1 MSSSALAPSAFSTAA
16 ASASPLRRLLR
27 LTWHYRAACLRVL
40 VLQLSLLAL
49 GLGGLSLVGLCV
61 DLLRHALDPSAPP
74 AVWPLGMAPPSSWSP
89 LAQLVLI
96 GGLVLGLGAAHALV
110 TYAHGVQS
118 GRIQHLRLV
127 PELRAQVFH
136 KLLRLS
142 FSFYEKGGQAS
153 IINRVTSD
161 VQAARSFVDG
171 VMLQGGVLVLTLSVY
186 AGFMLRANVVL
197 TFACLGATPLIWLLT
212 RRFSGWARVAYE
224 KTRDLVDEVVRTM
237 SEGVHGIVV
246 TKVFGREAEELQ
258 RFERR
263 NLAVVDQQQEIFR
276 RASRFSAAVHF
287 TSQINVAVLLGYG
300 GFLVTKSRLSLGDL
314 IVFANV
320 LTQFAAQ
327 VSAMARV
334 VNVLEESLAGAR
346 RVFEVLDADV
356 EIQSPRGALV
366 PGGPNLPSLGGAVSF
381 ERVQFAYPSGQLALR
396 GIDLT
401 LPAGGSLG
409 ILGATGSG
417 KTTLLQLIP
426 RFYDVSAGRVRI
438 DGHDVREFD
447 VDALRRNIGVVFQE
461 ALLFKQSIADNIAF
475 GNPDADRSAIERAAR
490 IAGAHEFI
498 EALPAGYG
506 TLLAEEGV
514 NLSGGQRQRLA
525 LARAVLVEPKVLLLD
540 DPTTALDP
548 ETEREVLGAMRRVMQ
563 GRTTLIVSNRLSSLR
578 FTDRVVVL
586 ERGAI
591 VEQGTHRELMQARG
605 LYHRTALLQGLGETT
620 DPSLDGRT

>member
-1 MSSSALAPSAFSTAA
+1 MSSSALAPSAFSTAGA
-16 ASASPLRRLLR
+16 PTSPLRRLLR

-40 VLQLSLLAL
+40 VLQLSLLGL
-49 GLGGLSLVGLCV
+49 SLGGLSLVGLCV
-61 DLLRHALDPSAPP
+61 DLLRHALDPSAPAP
-74 AVWPLGMAPPSSWSP
+74 VWPLGASPPAAWSP

-96 GGLVLGLGAAHALV
+96 GGLVLGLGATHALF

-197 TFACLGATPLIWLLT
+197 TFACMGATPLIWLLT

-224 KTRDLVDEVVRTM
+224 RTRDLVDEVVRTM

-246 TKVFGREAEELQ
+246 TKVFGREAEELE

-276 RASRFSAAVHF
+276 RASRFSSAVHF

-300 GFLVTKSRLSLGDL
+300 GFLVSKGRLSLGDL

-346 RVFEVLDADV
+346 RVFEVLDAEV
-356 EIQSPRGALV
+356 EIQSPRQALV
-366 PGGPNLPSLGGAVSF
+366 PGGPDLPNLRGAVSF
-381 ERVQFAYPSGQLALR
+381 EGVRFAYPSGQLALR

-426 RFYDVSAGRVRI
+426 RFYDPSAGRISI
-438 DGHDVREFD
+438 DGHDVRQFD

-461 ALLFKQSIADNIAF
+461 ALLFRQSIADNIAF
-475 GNPDADRSAIERAAR
+475 GRPEADRSAIERAAR
-490 IAGAHEFI
+490 IAGAHDFI
-498 EALPAGYG
+498 EALPAGYD

-548 ETEREVLGAMRRVMQ
+548 ETEREVLGAMRRVMS

-578 FTDRVVVL
+578 FADRVVVL
-586 ERGAI
+586 ERGSIA
-591 VEQGTHRELMQARG
+591 EQGTHAELMQVRG
-605 LYHRTALLQGLGETT
+605 LYHRTALLQGLGEAA
-620 DPSLDGRT
+620 DASLDGRI